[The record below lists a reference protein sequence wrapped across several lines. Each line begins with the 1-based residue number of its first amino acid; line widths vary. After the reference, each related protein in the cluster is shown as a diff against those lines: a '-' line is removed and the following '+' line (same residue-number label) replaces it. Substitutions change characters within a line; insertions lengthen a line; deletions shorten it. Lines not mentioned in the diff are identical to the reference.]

1 MGSGVG
7 TGPARRL
14 SAGERQELQARVR
27 AGASHA
33 AAAAAVG
40 CSAKSVQRLLR
51 KTGGI
56 KPPAPFT
63 STFRLSLRE
72 REDISRG
79 LRGGESCRAIAQ
91 RLGRAVS
98 TITRDVAA
106 NGTASHYRAWRADD
120 AAATRRRR
128 PNAVKLRTCRRLRQA
143 VETGLERRWS
153 PQQIAAHL
161 VRAYPTDM
169 TMRVS
174 HETIYRA
181 LFVQGRG
188 GLRAALTSA
197 LRTGRTQRR
206 PHGRIPGTGRLKHM
220 VMISARPAEVE
231 DRAVPGH
238 WEGDLLFGKLGQSA
252 MATLVERQTRYVM
265 LVRLPHGRRAEDVK
279 VALIAAIRRL
289 PMALRRSLTW
299 DQGKEM
305 GQHVRF
311 TVATGVQIY
320 FCDPHSPWQ
329 RGTNE
334 NTNGLLRQY
343 YPSGTDLS
351 GYTQAQLNR
360 TAAELNA
367 RPRETLAWSTPAEA
381 FARAVA
387 MTV

>member
-7 TGPARRL
+7 SGPTRRL
-14 SAGERQELQARVR
+14 SAGERQVLLVRVR

-51 KTGGI
+51 TTGGM
-56 KPPAPFT
+56 KPPAPFL
-63 STFRLSLRE
+63 STFRLSLPE

-79 LRGGESCRAIAQ
+79 LLSGESCRAIAK
-91 RLGRAVS
+91 RLGRAAS

-106 NGTASHYRAWRADD
+106 NGTAAHYRAWRA
-120 AAATRRRR
+120 AATAATRRSR
-128 PNAVKLRTCRRLRQA
+128 PKAVKLLTCRQLRQA
-143 VETGLERRWS
+143 VETGPERRWS

-161 VRAYPTDM
+161 VLVYPTDM

-188 GLRAALTSA
+188 GLRAALASA

-206 PHGRIPGTGRLKHM
+206 PHGRIPGTGRLKHL
-220 VMISARPAEVE
+220 VMISERPADVE

-238 WEGDLLFGKLGQSA
+238 WEGDLLFGRLGRSA
-252 MATLVERQTRYVM
+252 IATLVERQTRYVM
-265 LVRLPHGRRAEDVK
+265 LVRLPNGRRAEDVK
-279 VALIAAIRRL
+279 VAVIAAIRRL
-289 PMALRRSLTW
+289 PEALRRSLTW

-311 TVATGVQIY
+311 TVATGAQIY
-320 FCDPHSPWQ
+320 FCDPRSPWQ

-343 YPSGTDLS
+343 YPSGVDLS

>member
-1 MGSGVG
+1 MEAGSGS
-7 TGPARRL
+7 GPTRRL
-14 SAGERQELQARVR
+14 SADERQKLQVLVR
-27 AGASHA
+27 AGASHT

-51 KTGGI
+51 KTGGL
-56 KPPAPFT
+56 KPPTPFT

-98 TITRDVAA
+98 SITRDVAA

-120 AAATRRRR
+120 AASTRRRR
-128 PNAVKLRTCRRLRQA
+128 PKAVKLQAHLRLRQV
-143 VETGLERRWS
+143 VERGLERRWS

-161 VRAYPTDM
+161 VRAYPADM

-188 GLRAALTSA
+188 GLRAALAHA

-206 PHGRIPGTGRLKHM
+206 PQGRIPGTGRLKHM
-220 VMISARPAEVE
+220 VMIGDRPAEVA

-238 WEGDLLFGKLGQSA
+238 WEGDLLFGKLGRSA
-252 MATLVERQTRYVM
+252 IATLVERQTRYVM

-289 PMALRRSLTW
+289 PVALRRSLTW

-320 FCDPHSPWQ
+320 FCDPRSPWQ

-343 YPSGTDLS
+343 YPNGVDLS
-351 GYTQAQLNR
+351 PVTQAQLDR
-360 TAAELNA
+360 TAAALNA
-367 RPRETLAWSTPAEA
+367 RPRATLAWSTPAEA

-387 MTV
+387 MIV